1 MNKLLAALFAGAFA
15 LTLGT
20 SAFALDASKTAEPVK
35 ATAAIVE
42 AAKVEPAKVEA
53 TKIAEPA
60 KTEAVAK
67 PAKKHHRKHTKKM
80 DKAMEV
86 PATSTEAK

>member
-1 MNKLLAALFAGAFA
+1 MNKLLATLFAGAFA

-35 ATAAIVE
+35 ATAAKAE
-42 AAKVEPAKVEA
+42 AAKVEETIA
-53 TKIAEPA
+53 AEPA
-60 KTEAVAK
+60 KTEAAAK
-67 PAKKHHRKHTKKM
+67 PVKKHHRKHTKKM
-80 DKAMEV
+80 DKAIEA